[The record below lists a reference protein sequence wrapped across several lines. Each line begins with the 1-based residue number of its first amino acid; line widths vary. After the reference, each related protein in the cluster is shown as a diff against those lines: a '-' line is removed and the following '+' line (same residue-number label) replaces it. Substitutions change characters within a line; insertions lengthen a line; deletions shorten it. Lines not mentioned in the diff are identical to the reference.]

1 MTDLAPGTP
10 ALDAAL
16 RGPSSRAIHLG
27 QHEEGP
33 ALFPVA
39 PLITHSARLLESF
52 DEGQAL
58 LRGERGPNIAYQRY
72 GNPTTL
78 VLEAKFRALER
89 CQYSMA
95 VNSGMTASLMVF
107 RALLGTGDH
116 VMMLDQAFYETR
128 EQLGREA
135 ASRGI
140 RVSWIRGATPE
151 AFEAAYDST
160 ARLVY
165 IETPTNPTLRDVD
178 LRALAAW
185 CESRHCLLV
194 VDNTLLTPLGQNPLS
209 HGADLTLYSL
219 TKHLNGHGDMVGG
232 MISTNRPDLYDKL
245 KAVRDVDGLTL
256 DPFSAWLAIRGLRT
270 LPLRLQRH
278 ASNALAV
285 TQMLTREYPGITW
298 GSVWTTPHARQNGV
312 SLQLN
317 TGLMFIDFQDRSTA
331 MRFVS
336 ALKVMR
342 LAPTFGNLESLCYC
356 HGGFADAEDRAFD
369 ALAIPASLVRLSIG
383 LEDVSDLLAD
393 IRQALDACGWMP
405 FLSHLVTSPAP
416 LPGSPRSS
424 AARHDGASLA
434 ATGKGSAKVHS

>member
-1 MTDLAPGTP
+1 MTDLAPETP

-27 QHEEGP
+27 QHEEDSS
-33 ALFPVA
+33 LFPVP
-39 PLITHSARLLESF
+39 PLITHAARLLESF

-58 LRGERGPNIAYQRY
+58 LRGEKGPNIAYQRY
-72 GNPTTL
+72 ANPTTL

-89 CQYSMA
+89 CQYNLA

-107 RALLGTGDH
+107 RALLGMDDH

-128 EQLGREA
+128 EQLTREA

-151 AFEAAYDST
+151 AFEAAYAPAT
-160 ARLVY
+160 RLVY
-165 IETPTNPTLRDVD
+165 IETPTNPTLHDVD
-178 LRALAAW
+178 LRAVSAW
-185 CESRHCLLV
+185 CESRRCLLV
-194 VDNTLLTPLGQNPLS
+194 VDNTVLTPLGQNPLA
-209 HGADLTLYSL
+209 HGADVTLYSL

-232 MISTNRPDLYDKL
+232 MICTNRSDLYDKL
-245 KAVRDVDGLTL
+245 KAFRDIDGLTL

-270 LPLRLQRH
+270 LPVRLRQH

-285 TQMLTREYPGITW
+285 TQMLAREYPGLAW

-317 TGLMFIDFQDRSTA
+317 TGLIFIDFRDRSTA

-336 ALKVMR
+336 ALRLIR

-356 HGGFADAEDRAFD
+356 HAAFANADDRAFD
-369 ALAIPASLVRLSIG
+369 ALSIPAGLVRVSVG
-383 LEDVSDLLAD
+383 LEDLSDLLAD
-393 IRQALDACGWMP
+393 IRQALDTCGWTP
-405 FLSHLVTSPAP
+405 LLSRVVGPPAP
-416 LPGSPRSS
+416 LQGPLRSPTVRRDSS
-424 AARHDGASLA
+424 FQG
-434 ATGKGSAKVHS
+434 

>member
-1 MTDLAPGTP
+1 MTDLAPDTP
-10 ALDAAL
+10 ALDETL

-33 ALFPVA
+33 TQFPV
-39 PLITHSARLLESF
+39 PSLVTQSARLLESF
-52 DEGQAL
+52 DEGRAL

-72 GNPTTL
+72 ANPTTL

-89 CQYSMA
+89 CQYSLA
-95 VNSGMTASLMVF
+95 VNSGMTASLMAL

-116 VMMLDQAFYETR
+116 VMMLDHAFYETR
-128 EQLGREA
+128 EQLTREA

-140 RVSWIRGATPE
+140 RVSWIRGSMPD
-151 AFEAAYDST
+151 AFEAAYDPST
-160 ARLVY
+160 RLVY
-165 IETPTNPTLRDVD
+165 VETPTNPTLRDVD
-178 LRALAAW
+178 LRALSAW
-185 CESRHCLLV
+185 CNSRRCLLV
-194 VDNTLLTPLGQNPLS
+194 VDNTMLTPLGQNPLS
-209 HGADLTLYSL
+209 LGADLTLYSL

-232 MISTNRPDLYDKL
+232 MICTHRADLYDTL
-245 KAVRDVDGLTL
+245 KAFRDIDGLTL

-270 LPLRLQRH
+270 LPVRLRRH

-285 TQMLTREYPGITW
+285 TQMLTREYPGLAW

-317 TGLMFIDFQDRSTA
+317 TGVIFIDFRDRSIA

-336 ALKVMR
+336 ALRLIR

-356 HGGFADAEDRAFD
+356 HAGFADANDRAFD
-369 ALAIPASLVRLSIG
+369 ALGIPAGLVRVSIG

-393 IRQALDACGWMP
+393 IRQALDACEWKP
-405 FLSHLVTSPAP
+405 FLTCLVAPPAP
-416 LPGSPRSS
+416 SNASRS
-424 AARHDGASLA
+424 
-434 ATGKGSAKVHS
+434 